1 MESCAICGR
10 ALGSEKE
17 HAVLLIGRYGTVH
30 RICDECEE
38 KMDSLVASE
47 NAEEQKDAADYI
59 YRNVFNTETGRCSP
73 EVVEYLN
80 GIMNGDSD
88 AVSAAR
94 DAALDSADECAA
106 GNVGAENPE
115 YIPADSESAA
125 DDDAAHGEKGV
136 AADGVPADSE
146 SASENAQDKEDIG
159 KRAFDAISADTDGDE
174 NADDDDYV
182 SQEPKKTSLAIRIIF
197 FFIFLLIGGSV
208 LAYGIMYKT
217 VSTIVIGAIV
227 LLIGIASVFMKD

>member
-73 EVVEYLN
+73 EVVEYLS

-115 YIPADSESAA
+115 YI
-125 DDDAAHGEKGV
+125 
-136 AADGVPADSE
+136 PADSE

>member
-73 EVVEYLN
+73 EVVEYLS

-115 YIPADSESAA
+115 YIPADSESA
-125 DDDAAHGEKGV
+125 
-136 AADGVPADSE
+136 
-146 SASENAQDKEDIG
+146 SENAQGKEDIG

>member
-73 EVVEYLN
+73 EVVEYLS

-115 YIPADSESAA
+115 YIPADSESA
-125 DDDAAHGEKGV
+125 
-136 AADGVPADSE
+136 
-146 SASENAQDKEDIG
+146 SENAQGKEDIG

-174 NADDDDYV
+174 NADNDDYV